1 MLHQAGKPELIKK
14 MNIELIYQTLI
25 ALGSATRGEIA
36 EATHMSVT
44 TVRSL
49 LEELVTLGEIVGS
62 DLDVSSGGRRPQ
74 RYILSPDRN
83 RILVLYL
90 EEDRIYFRV
99 NKLNGEILEENS
111 VAIMPKSAEA
121 DAVRFASKC
130 KELWNISAIG
140 LGVPGVVEK
149 SGFLVDNGWGRW
161 TINDIGKQMQHALN
175 LPMLLENDLNAV
187 ALGFC
192 HQYIHQHPQYQMEEM
207 NVAYIYLDRICSGSG
222 IIAGGKIVRGDK
234 GFGGELGY
242 LPMGGGMTL
251 DQAVASVEHS
261 DDKAKYIAQA
271 IAAVNCVVNPSLV
284 VVSGNILK
292 DCRIQLDQ
300 IRQHAQQQIPQR
312 MLPDI
317 LYPDSFRNDYLTGL
331 SYLTIQ
337 MLLPLLP
344 MKKKEPQEED

>member
-49 LEELVTLGEIVGS
+49 LEELVTLGEIVES

-74 RYILSPDRN
+74 RYILSPNRN
-83 RILVLYL
+83 RVLVLYL
-90 EEDRIYFRV
+90 EEDRLYFRV

-130 KELWNISAIG
+130 KELWNVSAIG

-192 HQYIHQHPQYQMEEM
+192 RQYIHQHPQYQMEQM

-251 DQAVASVEHS
+251 DQAVMIRPNISRRPLLLLTVWSIPLWLSSVATFLKTAVFNSIKFGNTPSSKSPSECCQISYILTASVMIIS
-261 DDKAKYIAQA
+261 RGCLI
-271 IAAVNCVVNPSLV
+271 
-284 VVSGNILK
+284 
-292 DCRIQLDQ
+292 
-300 IRQHAQQQIPQR
+300 
-312 MLPDI
+312 
-317 LYPDSFRNDYLTGL
+317 
-331 SYLTIQ
+331 
-337 MLLPLLP
+337 
-344 MKKKEPQEED
+344 